1 MSKGQKKY
9 PVQLHLKI
17 TKEQAEHLKAVYGDG
32 GASQF
37 IRFWIEADML
47 KTYIQNSHIKTPTIM
62 KGILQRDMKRFNG
75 SVPPF
80 LLELYSYVS
89 GMSVEDMRFL
99 CREVGQMYSG

>member
-1 MSKGQKKY
+1 MSRGQKKY
-9 PVQLHLKI
+9 PVRLEIKLIEK
-17 TKEQAEHLKAVYGDG
+17 QAEHLKAVYGDE

-47 KTYIQNSHIKTPTIM
+47 KIYIQNSHIKTPTIM

-89 GMSVEDMRFL
+89 GMSVESLLSL
-99 CREVGQMYSG
+99 CQEAGQMYTG